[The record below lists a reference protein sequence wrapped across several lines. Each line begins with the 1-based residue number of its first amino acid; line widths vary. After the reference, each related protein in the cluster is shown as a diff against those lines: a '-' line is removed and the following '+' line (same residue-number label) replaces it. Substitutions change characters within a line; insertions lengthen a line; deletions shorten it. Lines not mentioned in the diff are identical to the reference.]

1 MATAW
6 QGMGATVRRRI
17 TAGGR
22 PLRFVIVGGINTVF
36 GLAIYPVLLWSSD
49 TLYRKYMLGL
59 VIAQALSL
67 CFAFT
72 VYKLTVFRTRNGAV
86 GEFSR
91 FLPFYLANYA
101 VNWFAL
107 PALVK
112 GAGVDP
118 IIAQTGFSIVLMIGS
133 YFWHSRITFRAHT
146 EAP

>member
-1 MATAW
+1 MTMLSGLVAAAR
-6 QGMGATVRRRI
+6 QRL
-17 TAGGR
+17 AGNDR
-22 PLRFVIVGGINTVF
+22 PLRFALAGGINTLF
-36 GLAIYPVLLWSSD
+36 GLAIFPVLLWSFD
-49 TLYRKYMLGL
+49 DLHRRYMLGL

-72 VYKLTVFRTRNGAV
+72 VYKLTVFRTRNGAI

-91 FLPFYLANYA
+91 FLPFYLANYV